1 MDEEK
6 DFQRAKELAINYISY
21 RPRSSNEVK
30 SHLIHKGYTL
40 PLAYRVVD
48 YLTQAHYLDDPEFA
62 QRWYLS
68 RLQKGGYGPFLI
80 RNELMA
86 KGIPPEICQDLR
98 DRFYPEEREREEVM
112 RLLEKRIM
120 HSLRDPREKGRHYRM
135 LIRRG
140 FSSAIAMDVLGMKSS
155 DNTHGER

>member
-30 SHLIHKGYTL
+30 SHLIHKGYPL
-40 PLAYRVVD
+40 PMAYRVVD
-48 YLTQAHYLDDPEFA
+48 YLTHAHYLNDPEFA
-62 QRWYLS
+62 QKWYLS

-86 KGIPPEICQDLR
+86 RGIPPEICQDLR
-98 DRFYPEEREREEVM
+98 ERFYPEKREREEAM
-112 RLLEKRIM
+112 RLLEKRAM
-120 HSLRDPREKGRHYRM
+120 DALRAPCEKGRQYRM

-140 FSSAIAMDVLGMKSS
+140 FSSAIAMDVLGMKGT
-155 DNTHGER
+155 DDTHGER

>member
-30 SHLIHKGYTL
+30 SHLIHKGYPL

-62 QRWYLS
+62 QKWYLS

-80 RNELMA
+80 RNELLE

-98 DRFYPEEREREEVM
+98 QRFYPEGREREEVM
-112 RLLEKRIM
+112 RLLEKRVTN
-120 HSLRDPREKGRHYRM
+120 SLRDPHEKGRQYRM

-140 FSSAIAMDVLGMKSS
+140 FSSAVVLAVLGMKGS
-155 DNTHGER
+155 DDSRQEK

>member
-30 SHLIHKGYTL
+30 SHLIHKGYPL
-40 PLAYRVVD
+40 PMAYRVVD
-48 YLTQAHYLDDPEFA
+48 YLTQAHYLDDSEFA
-62 QRWYLS
+62 QKWYLS

-80 RNELMA
+80 RNELMT
-86 KGIPPEICQDLR
+86 KGIPSETCQDLR
-98 DRFYPEEREREEVM
+98 ERFYPEKREREEAI
-112 RLLEKRIM
+112 RLLEKRVM
-120 HSLRDPREKGRHYRM
+120 DALRDPREKGRQYRM

-140 FSSAIAMDVLGMKSS
+140 FSSAIAMQVLGMKG
-155 DNTHGER
+155 THDTQQEK